1 MLWQVAGKLTEGM
14 KLSAMPMNIPE
25 MRQKA
30 EGGSCVHQSIL
41 GICYLDGI
49 DVERDYDEAFRW
61 LSAAAAQGASRAVL
75 NLGHMYSQGLGMAQN
90 MAEAVSL
97 FTAVAKPSDSSD
109 AFAARIELGRIFS
122 KGIGIPADADE
133 ALKWYSGAIALAT
146 KDEDSEEL
154 REARAYVATARE
166 KH

>member
-1 MLWQVAGKLTEGM
+1 
-14 KLSAMPMNIPE
+14 MPVNVTE

-30 EGGSCVHQSIL
+30 EAGSCVNQCVL
-41 GICYLDGI
+41 GICYLHGN
-49 DVERDYDEAFRW
+49 DVERDYKEAFCW

-75 NLGHMYSQGLGMAQN
+75 NLGHMYAQGLGIAQN
-90 MAEAVSL
+90 LPEAVRL

-122 KGIGIPADADE
+122 KGLGIPADADE

-154 REARAYVATARE
+154 REARAYVATARK

>member
-1 MLWQVAGKLTEGM
+1 
-14 KLSAMPMNIPE
+14 MNITE

-30 EGGSCVHQSIL
+30 EAGSCVNQCVR
-41 GICYLDGI
+41 GICYLHGN
-49 DVERDYDEAFRW
+49 DVERDYEEAFRW

-75 NLGHMYSQGLGMAQN
+75 NLGHMYAQGPGMAQN
-90 MAEAVSL
+90 VPEAVRL

-122 KGIGIPADADE
+122 KGLGIPADADE

-154 REARAYVATARE
+154 REARAYVARARE